1 MGKYNTEAN
10 ECPSAYKGNDRFVP
24 AGTPVIVRS
33 KNSSVTMALPTTA
46 PSTDLANS
54 YKSTD
59 DGKPGNI
66 FSGVFLEQLLAYES
80 GSDASN
86 NDVYV
91 FGLPFKGDAT
101 KHASYYTSGS
111 TDNGRITI
119 SLPQHEESG
128 VGFYIN
134 ANYNRETSA
143 DMGSWL
149 RNNRYVLN
157 NRIYYRTPGG
167 GGASVRRRTGDNEY
181 IPVVFDDDEDEEGD
195 ETIGKAE
202 RLGDGYIYDLQ
213 GRRIGSVSLLKDR
226 SNILKPGIYI
236 VNGKKIIVKQ
246 Q

>member
-1 MGKYNTEAN
+1 M
-10 ECPSAYKGNDRFVP
+10 
-24 AGTPVIVRS
+24 
-33 KNSSVTMALPTTA
+33 
-46 PSTDLANS
+46 
-54 YKSTD
+54 
-59 DGKPGNI
+59 
-66 FSGVFLEQLLAYES
+66 
-80 GSDASN
+80 
-86 NDVYV
+86 
-91 FGLPFKGDAT
+91 
-101 KHASYYTSGS
+101 
-111 TDNGRITI
+111 
-119 SLPQHEESG
+119 LPQHEESG